1 MIRKIKY
8 FFLCMLFA
16 NLCSSQQLPHYSLY
30 MFNDAVINPAVCGT
44 KGYDRIH
51 LSSTSQW
58 AGFEGAPKTQFLS
71 YTKGQGEH
79 MGLGAVVFN
88 DITGPISRTGLQVSY
103 AYNIDVS
110 PTYKL
115 SFGLSGSMFEY
126 IFDGSNAVLYD
137 NTLDPAFLGGVE
149 KVLVQDAAFGT
160 YLYNGKY
167 YLGISVPQLI
177 QSKIN
182 FDSDKNNLSRHYFIA
197 SGYNFYVNEKLD
209 IEPSVIL
216 KSTDAS
222 PLQYDINLRAV
233 YNKQL
238 WGGLSYRN
246 QDALI
251 VMLGMNYN
259 NYSFGYSFDRT
270 LSDIN
275 TYTVG
280 SHSVMIGY
288 SFGHK
293 KPDEII
299 EVFIDTDND
308 GVSDEED
315 DCPKTPG
322 PADNNGCPVLT
333 VEQEAVVDTAF
344 TNLEFVFSKAEI
356 NFDSY
361 KSLTRL
367 GTMLMENPD
376 MRLRIEGHT
385 DNVGGD
391 SMNMTLSKARSTAV
405 KVFLTDRGVDNKSIM
420 IFYYGEQKPIAT
432 NDTEEGRAKNRRVEL
447 TIYFE

>member
-1 MIRKIKY
+1 MKKILIV
-8 FFLCMLFA
+8 FLCFISYNSFSQNFGCTDSLA
-16 NLCSSQQLPHYSLY
+16 LNYDSLATDDDGSCLYCSSLAN
-30 MFNDAVINPAVCGT
+30 FNVDTVSACDSIQISVINIQEAT
-44 KGYDRIH
+44 YNWN
-51 LSSTSQW
+51 SS
-58 AGFEGAPKTQFLS
+58 
-71 YTKGQGEH
+71 
-79 MGLGAVVFN
+79 
-88 DITGPISRTGLQVSY
+88 
-103 AYNIDVS
+103 NI
-110 PTYKL
+110 Y
-115 SFGLSGSMFEY
+115 SG
-126 IFDGSNAVLYD
+126 
-137 NTLDPAFLGGVE
+137 
-149 KVLVQDAAFGT
+149 
-160 YLYNGKY
+160 
-167 YLGISVPQLI
+167 
-177 QSKIN
+177 
-182 FDSDKNNLSRHYFIA
+182 
-197 SGYNFYVNEKLD
+197 
-209 IEPSVIL
+209 
-216 KSTDAS
+216 
-222 PLQYDINLRAV
+222 
-233 YNKQL
+233 
-238 WGGLSYRN
+238 

-251 VMLGMNYN
+251 VMVGMDYN

-275 TYTVG
+275 THTVG

-356 NFDSY
+356 TFDSY

-420 IFYYGEQKPIAT
+420 TFYYGEQKPIAT